1 MFNLSNL
8 KIMMKSIKKLLVLL
22 FFASILLVSCE
33 KDEDNTAP
41 GVLVNVEATGQDHS
55 VLIRWS
61 QPADSDLD
69 KIIITY
75 TSDIEYNIEVIA
87 GTEEKTIEELTND
100 QEYTFKLKAVD
111 KSGNE
116 SVEIQVT
123 ATPELTVFKV
133 SGFEIENG
141 TYSVTDDNDF
151 TTTRVFS
158 GTNTLNSSLQ
168 AGSNTFS
175 WSGTWERDGVS
186 VITELENT
194 TTQDIYKDT
203 ISAAFCFEVESD
215 KYYYHGAYEKIS
227 GETGELIGE
236 YSNSNSS
243 ENSTV
248 VKSVK
253 ILSDGTYELFIDGMF
268 DEYGSWTDDD
278 IRNKKFVFID
288 FMDNSYLYFPDSY
301 VLKKQ

>member
-8 KIMMKSIKKLLVLL
+8 KIMMKSIKKLLVLML
-22 FFASILLVSCE
+22 FVPVLLGSCEEDEDTIPPGQLVSI
-33 KDEDNTAP
+33 
-41 GVLVNVEATGQDHS
+41 EATGLDQS
-55 VLIRWS
+55 VLIQWS
-61 QPADSDLD
+61 EPADSDLD

-75 TSDIEYNIEVIA
+75 TNDIEYIAEVLA
-87 GTEEKTIEELTND
+87 GVGEKTIAELIND

-116 SVEIQVT
+116 SEEVQVT

-133 SGFEIENG
+133 SGMEIENG
-141 TYSVTDDNDF
+141 TYKVTDEYDF
-151 TTTRVFS
+151 TITREFS

-175 WSGTWERDGVS
+175 WSGTWERDGIS

-194 TTQDIYKDT
+194 TTHDIYKDT

-236 YSNSNSS
+236 YSYSNSN
-243 ENSTV
+243 EDGTL

-253 ILSDGTYELFIDGMF
+253 ILADGTYELFIDGMF
-268 DEYGSWTDDD
+268 DEYGSWTYDD

-288 FMDNSYLYFPDSY
+288 FMDKSYLYFPDSY